1 VRRQLPFAVRPGGW
15 VAVAL
20 AVLAGLSVLGIL
32 GYSWA
37 RPALLPHLVRVQEAR
52 PGKLE
57 TVVSGQAAVIWDEW
71 VLTAPAAG
79 LVRLEVGE
87 GERVRTGTP
96 VCWVDGHQVISPGP
110 GVVSLVT
117 DGTEGHLPVAP
128 GSSPPATQV
137 LALKPQ
143 PHRLRDGQAVTL
155 GQALARV
162 VDASRMRL
170 CVVLPPADVAG
181 LAARARVL
189 VRLPGGREITM
200 QVEAH
205 HPGDDRTYGTLTLV
219 SPEWEEELLRAR
231 LIMVEV
237 VRERATGLIIPRR
250 ALVEREGQPGV
261 FVVKKTMAQWV
272 RVELRGE
279 KGGLVAVGGIPEGSQ
294 VITNPWLVREG
305 AIVR

>member
-1 VRRQLPFAVRPGGW
+1 VRRLPFAVRPGKW
-15 VAVAL
+15 LAVAL
-20 AVLAGLSVLGIL
+20 AVLAGIALLGVL

-37 RPALLPHLVRVQEAR
+37 RPALLPHLVRVEEAR

-71 VLTAPAAG
+71 VLTAPVAG
-79 LVRLEVGE
+79 LVRLEVRD

-96 VCWVDGHQVISPGP
+96 VCRVDGHQVVSPGP

-117 DGTEGHLPVAP
+117 DGTEGHLSFAP
-128 GSSPPATQV
+128 GTSPPAPQV

-143 PHRLRDGQAVTL
+143 PRQLHDGQAVAL
-155 GQALARV
+155 GQVLARV
-162 VDASRMRL
+162 VDTSRMRL
-170 CVVLPPADVAG
+170 CVVLPPAEVAR
-181 LAARARVL
+181 LAGRARVL

-219 SPEWEEELLRAR
+219 STEWEEELLRTR
-231 LIMVEV
+231 VLTVEV
-237 VRERATGLIIPRR
+237 VRERASGLIIPRR
-250 ALVEREGQPGV
+250 AIVEREGQPGV
-261 FVVKKTMAQWV
+261 FLVKKTMAQWV
-272 RVELRGE
+272 RVEVRGE